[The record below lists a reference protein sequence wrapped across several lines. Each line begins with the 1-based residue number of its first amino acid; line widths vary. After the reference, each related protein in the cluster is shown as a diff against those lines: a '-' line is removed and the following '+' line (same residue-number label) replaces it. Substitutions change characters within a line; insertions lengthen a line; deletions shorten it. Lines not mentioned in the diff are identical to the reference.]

1 MKKVMVI
8 VLLSFF
14 VQLFSATYSVD
25 GYAYLEGQ
33 TDHSGIEVFFQRV
46 APDTLF
52 SYTVFTETS
61 GYYSQ
66 SVENG
71 IYNIIYSKTNYLD
84 SLSTG
89 RSLYSNTTLGD
100 VTLKKKS
107 NIIGAGTHVYSADL
121 VVASGD
127 TLIIE
132 PGARM
137 EFMEGKRFIVNGLLL
152 AQGTESQM
160 IYITA
165 YSTQKRGYL
174 IFNDSSDDNSI
185 LSYCV
190 IEKSKENGINIGTAS
205 PTVSHCIIRDN
216 YCSYGVY
223 GGGGIFAAN
232 SNSRI
237 TDCEFRDNYIPVY
250 TVGSLAE
257 LRGAGINSYHSS
269 LTIDKCIFD
278 NNENNAQDGWGGAI
292 AFFQSST
299 ILSNSI
305 FINHNTKGA
314 IYSQWDSNIT
324 LKNCIFYS
332 NTTPVYIYDSDV
344 CEIENTLFYNNSRSM
359 YILDANIVNVTNS
372 NFSNNSTT
380 GLEIKS
386 YISARVSNSVITNN
400 GEYGIKGDSKLTVEY
415 CDVYGN
421 TLGNYYN
428 CNQYI
433 GTPVTT
439 NSNGDPCDAWYNI
452 SMDPKF
458 TNASGGDY
466 TLLSDSPC
474 IDAGTNTISGY
485 TFPEYDLAGNQRIQ
499 DGNGY
504 TISIVDMGAYEYE
517 YAGVQ
522 PGGSGI
528 SSDPY
533 VITDRDNLIWIGKNL
548 GAWDKY
554 CIQAADIDISSINK
568 GMGWSPIGN
577 STVKFTGNYDGQGYT
592 LAGLYINRPGE
603 SGIGLFGRT
612 LNAEIKNLNLTNVNI
627 TGSASTG
634 GLAGYIETT
643 VVSECS
649 VTGSVTGANNTGG
662 LIGSSLIS
670 SQIRSCSS
678 ISAVNSTKYSGGLCG
693 YNTTNSVISNS
704 FSLGDV
710 NGSDFAGGFLG
721 YNNNSAIV
729 NNCYSAGSVS
739 GEGTKG
745 GFVAGNVNESEVNGS
760 FWDLNTSGQ
769 SESAGGTG
777 KTTEEMQTMTT
788 YTEAGWD
795 FVGESVNGN
804 EDIWVI
810 NELNNYG
817 YPYIAS
823 LPVGIENNEAE
834 IYAFELYQNYPNP
847 FNPVTAISYALPKAA
862 QVELNVYNLQGQL
875 VQSLVNA
882 KQPKGTH
889 KAEFNGAGLTSG
901 MYVYRL
907 KVDGKSVQS
916 RKMMMLK

>member
-1 MKKVMVI
+1 MKKVMLL
-8 VLLSFF
+8 VLLSLMAQ
-14 VQLFSATYSVD
+14 VFSATYTVD
-25 GYAYLEGQ
+25 GYAYLESQ
-33 TDHSGIEVFFQRV
+33 TDHSGIKVDFQRV
-46 APDTLF
+46 APDNSF
-52 SYTVFTETS
+52 SYTVYTDVA

-71 IYNIIYSKTNYLD
+71 IYNVTYSKTNYLD

-89 RSLYSNTTLGD
+89 ISLYSNTTLGD

-121 VVASGD
+121 IVAAGD

-132 PGARM
+132 PGARL

-152 AQGTESQM
+152 AQGSESQM

-174 IFNDSSDDNSI
+174 IFNDSSNDNSI

-190 IEKSKENGINIGTAS
+190 IEKSKENGIIAHTAS
-205 PTVSHCIIRDN
+205 PKFLNCLIQEN
-216 YCSYGVY
+216 YTQTS
-223 GGGGIFAAN
+223 GGGLYIRLSSSVIKSCTFKN
-232 SNSRI
+232 
-237 TDCEFRDNYIPVY
+237 NYVLGDHEY
-250 TVGSLAE
+250 ETG
-257 LRGAGINSYHSS
+257 GAVAVSFSS
-269 LTIDKCIFD
+269 ILFENCIFD
-278 NNENNAQDGWGGAI
+278 NNYDYTTGVANGIYSYESDTMISNCIFIRSSIESYSDHRLEISSSTLTYGNISIYDTDLCEIKNTTVSKSSGYGIAATGPNTTMYIVNSNISSNAQDGIFTYWPDFKPQI
-292 AFFQSST
+292 NITNT
-299 ILSNSI
+299 IISNNTRYGVNDLANCSI
-305 FINHNTKGA
+305 NLNNSNVFENASGNFINCN
-314 IYSQWDSNIT
+314 
-324 LKNCIFYS
+324 
-332 NTTPVYIYDSDV
+332 
-344 CEIENTLFYNNSRSM
+344 
-359 YILDANIVNVTNS
+359 
-372 NFSNNSTT
+372 
-380 GLEIKS
+380 
-386 YISARVSNSVITNN
+386 
-400 GEYGIKGDSKLTVEY
+400 EY
-415 CDVYGN
+415 
-421 TLGNYYN
+421 LGVV
-428 CNQYI
+428 
-433 GTPVTT
+433 VTT

-452 SMDPKF
+452 SMDPMF
-458 TNASGGDY
+458 TDAANGDF

-474 IDAGTNTISGY
+474 IDAGTNTIAGY
-485 TFPEYDLAGNQRIQ
+485 TFPTYDLAGNQRIQ
-499 DGNGY
+499 DGDGD

-612 LNAEIKNLNLTNVNI
+612 LNAEIKNLNLTNVSVV
-627 TGSASTG
+627 GSASTG

-643 VVSECS
+643 VVADCS

-662 LIGSSLIS
+662 LIGMSLTSSE
-670 SQIRSCSS
+670 IRSCSS
-678 ISAVNSTKYSGGLCG
+678 SSSVTGTKYAGGLCG

-729 NNCYSAGSVS
+729 NNCYSAGFVS

-760 FWDLNTSGQ
+760 FWDTNTSGQ
-769 SESAGGTG
+769 TESAGGTG
-777 KTTEEMQTMTT
+777 KATAEMQTMTT
-788 YTEAGWD
+788 YTDAGWD
-795 FVGESVNGN
+795 FAGESVNGN

-823 LPVGIENNEAE
+823 LPVGIENNEAV
-834 IYAFELYQNYPNP
+834 IYDFTLYQNYPNP
-847 FNPVTAISYALPKAA
+847 FNPVTAISYALPKTG

-875 VQSLVNA
+875 VQSLVNG
-882 KQPKGTH
+882 KQDKGIH
-889 KAEFNGAGLTSG
+889 KAEFNGADLTSG
-901 MYVYRL
+901 MYIYNL
-907 KVDGKSVQS
+907 KVDGKTVQS
-916 RKMMMLK
+916 KKMMMLK